1 MSGDTRKLYGP
12 PGTGK
17 TRALTDLALRAARA
31 FGPERI
37 AAVTFTR
44 TAASEL
50 KERIAAGLGL
60 VLPEAPQPR
69 RRYLNQT
76 LPWVGTSTPSPCA

>member
-44 TAASEL
+44 TAASDS
-50 KERIAAGLGL
+50 RSAS
-60 VLPEAPQPR
+60 PR
-69 RRYLNQT
+69 G
-76 LPWVGTSTPSPCA
+76 WG